1 MSSCH
6 TAFHKGLYL
15 YFPKQLV
22 LLRYRMKLSKEEMA
36 QKLAVELPQYRS
48 YETGRKRPTL
58 EFLRRI
64 AKVTGV
70 EHSLLLL
77 EPK

>member
-15 YFPKQLV
+15 YFPKQLT
-22 LLRYRMKLSKEEMA
+22 LLRHRMKLSKEEMA
-36 QKLAVELPQYRS
+36 QKLAVELPQYRR
-48 YETGRKRPTL
+48 YEAGRARPTL
-58 EFLRRI
+58 EFQQRI

-70 EHSLLLL
+70 EQTLLLL
-77 EPK
+77 EPQ